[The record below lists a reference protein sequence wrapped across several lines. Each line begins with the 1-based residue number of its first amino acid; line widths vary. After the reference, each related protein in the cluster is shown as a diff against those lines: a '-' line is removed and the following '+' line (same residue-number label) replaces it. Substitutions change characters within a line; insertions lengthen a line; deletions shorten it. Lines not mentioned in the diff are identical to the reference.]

1 MASHPVNQKTFNLTN
16 RISKSFDMVIDN
28 FAYVATL
35 LMNIL
40 FKLRIVFSP
49 TFAIAFLTN
58 INIRKVKLII
68 SQVKLRVSITQTINA
83 RRVRIIYVARER
95 IKAVV
100 TILLRNRITFISK
113 AIQKLVSTIVIK
125 KIQIIA
131 TPILAQFFT
140 LGYFDPQTLGTL
152 DVLTLGQMDYTT

>member
-1 MASHPVNQKTFNLTN
+1 MASPPVNQKTFNLTN
-16 RISKSFDMVIDN
+16 RISKSFYLIIDN
-28 FAYVATL
+28 FFYAATL
-35 LMNIL
+35 LMNVL
-40 FKLRIVFSP
+40 FKLRITFSP

-58 INIRKVKLII
+58 INLRKIKLII

-83 RRVRIIYVARER
+83 RRVRIIYVAKER
-95 IKAVV
+95 MKAVV
-100 TILLRNRITFISK
+100 TILLKNRITFISK

-152 DVLTLGQMDYTT
+152 DVLTLGEMDYTT